1 MKVID
6 ICVSNTFPFMKGV
19 DIYENTES
27 PLLSYEAKRRE
38 FIFLLLAQENIG
50 QYKRHEEVECVL

>member
-6 ICVSNTFPFMKGV
+6 VCVSNTFPFMKGV

-27 PLLSYEAKRRE
+27 PLLSYEAKRRD
-38 FIFLLLAQENIG
+38 FML
-50 QYKRHEEVECVL
+50 